1 MRQVTFE
8 EGQQFAE
15 QNDLMFIETSAV
27 LNSNVIDAFQMLV
40 ESKYKY
46 SLYNY
51 LNFSEIHMSIM
62 EDIDDKL
69 ASGKLSERS
78 LVRL

>member
-40 ESKYKY
+40 ESKYKN
-46 SLYNY
+46 SLFI
-51 LNFSEIHMSIM
+51 LFKTFQKFIR
-62 EDIDDKL
+62 
-69 ASGKLSERS
+69 A
-78 LVRL
+78 